1 MTTKQFIFTHTS
13 ECTNK
18 DFRSEVDLDDIQGDV
33 VVQFPKRVEDF
44 IFFKIRDGAL
54 FKQHTMPSI
63 LPKISSAKAV
73 IGTRESIAHFKATGA
88 KELLST
94 GFINIGFTYN
104 GLKILGLDPE
114 ELYAGFATPD
124 VLKQGQ
130 LVCAEKL
137 GDPMEDGKPKEWIDE
152 FKKQHDQIHGILLIA
167 GDSDSTL
174 QKFRDDVKLALGNN
188 SEVIYE
194 LRGQVRPGANKG
206 HEHFGWKDG
215 ISNPW
220 LKGVFCECQKFPGQ
234 LEAERGNIL
243 VGHPG
248 DNDRT
253 SSDKSKAFKRP
264 GWAKN
269 GSYMAFR
276 QYDQLVPEFHKWTVD
291 NAIDLKI
298 PGMSPDQLREKGAA
312 LRAAQLVG
320 RWPSGTP
327 LELSPHEDNL
337 SIASNPKRVNDFLF
351 KPDDQTKCPFSAHI
365 RKLNPRVDYSNSDND
380 RLKFNF
386 GENSII
392 RAGIAYGPEVEPEEN
407 KEHKTRHSRGLA
419 FVAYQNDIIQGFQ
432 LQQTA
437 WANNTEFPP
446 TKHNGPNFDFW
457 GLDPLIGQNQQS
469 QPAEARV
476 TTDNVG
482 NSVNIGRFIIPRG
495 GAYFFVPP
503 LQTLKQ
509 LCAVH
514 M

>member
-188 SEVIYE
+188 AEVIYE

-264 GWAKN
+264 
-269 GSYMAFR
+269 
-276 QYDQLVPEFHKWTVD
+276 VD

-437 WANNTEFPP
+437 WANNTEFPQ
-446 TKHNGPNFDFW
+446 PNTM
-457 GLDPLIGQNQQS
+457 
-469 QPAEARV
+469 A
-476 TTDNVG
+476 
-482 NSVNIGRFIIPRG
+482 
-495 GAYFFVPP
+495 
-503 LQTLKQ
+503 QTSISGD
-509 LCAVH
+509 
-514 M
+514 

>member
-33 VVQFPKRVEDF
+33 VVQFPKRV
-44 IFFKIRDGAL
+44 
-54 FKQHTMPSI
+54 
-63 LPKISSAKAV
+63 
-73 IGTRESIAHFKATGA
+73 
-88 KELLST
+88 
-94 GFINIGFTYN
+94 
-104 GLKILGLDPE
+104 KILFSLRSVM
-114 ELYAGFATPD
+114 ELYAGFETPD

-188 SEVIYE
+188 AEVIYE
-194 LRGQVRPGANKG
+194 LRGQVRPGANKVGLPDFICGSVNLSFVLQG
-206 HEHFGWKDG
+206 HEHFGWKD
-215 ISNPW
+215 
-220 LKGVFCECQKFPGQ
+220 
-234 LEAERGNIL
+234 EAERGNIL